1 MITNTEMQNIL
12 KQINELFE
20 GYGKRIDAL
29 EEAVKKTETK
39 TKKSMSNK
47 K

>member
-1 MITNTEMQNIL
+1 MQNIL

-20 GYGKRIDAL
+20 GVGKRIDAV

-39 TKKSMSNK
+39 TKKTTQK
-47 K
+47 KK